1 MLGEIFSHKI
11 SFKVLIKYKVQKK
24 KKKKKEVGS
33 RSGCGR
39 RVEGAGK
46 GRREPFYSLYTLL
59 HLDVT

>member
-1 MLGEIFSHKI
+1 MLGEIFSDKI

-24 KKKKKEVGS
+24 KKKEVGS

-39 RVEGAGK
+39 TVEGAGK